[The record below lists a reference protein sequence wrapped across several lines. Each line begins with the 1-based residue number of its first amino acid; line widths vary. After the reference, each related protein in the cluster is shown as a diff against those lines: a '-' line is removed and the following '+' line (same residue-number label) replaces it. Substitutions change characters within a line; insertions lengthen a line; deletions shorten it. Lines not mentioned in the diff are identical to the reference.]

1 MSVPKTD
8 ALPLGDAPTEAC
20 ISEGFWG
27 VQGGF
32 CENLHVVV
40 SISFFDVKEDM
51 EQVDTIILGAGAA
64 GMFAA
69 IEAGRRGRRV
79 LVVDHAK
86 SAGEKIRISGGGR
99 CNFTNLGIAADR
111 FISKNPRFA
120 LSALKRF
127 TQWDFIARMDGA
139 GIAWHEKTMGQ
150 LFCDGSA
157 KQVVDML
164 LSDMTR
170 VGVRLW
176 LGCGV
181 TAVRSTAAGFEVETA
196 RGIVRAES
204 VVVATGGKSIPKMGA
219 TGIGYQ
225 IAECFGLPLV
235 ETRPGLVP
243 LTFAAQE
250 LDWMV
255 PLAGVAVQG
264 RVMVG
269 KTGFDEAVLFTHRG
283 LSGPAILQASSY
295 WREGG
300 EIGVNLAPGQD
311 VAGMLGQAK
320 QTQGRVSL
328 RTVLGRMLPEKLAR
342 HIEASLGIT
351 QPMAEIAR
359 ADLERVAGMMQDW
372 RLRPVGSEG
381 YRTAE
386 VTLGGVDTDC
396 LDGRTMQAKTVPGL
410 YFIGEVVDVTGWLG
424 GYNFQWAWSSGWAAG
439 QVA

>member
-1 MSVPKTD
+1 
-8 ALPLGDAPTEAC
+8 
-20 ISEGFWG
+20 
-27 VQGGF
+27 
-32 CENLHVVV
+32 
-40 SISFFDVKEDM
+40 M
-51 EQVDTIILGAGAA
+51 EQVDVIVLGAGAA

-79 LVVDHAK
+79 LLVDHAK
-86 SAGEKIRISGGGR
+86 AAGEKIRISGGGR
-99 CNFTNLGIAADR
+99 CNFTNLGIAPDR
-111 FISKNPRFA
+111 FISQNPRFA

-139 GIAWHEKTMGQ
+139 GIAWHEKTLGQ

-157 KQVVDML
+157 KQVLDML
-164 LSDMTR
+164 LGDMART
-170 VGVRLW
+170 GVMLW

-181 TAVRSTAAGFEVETA
+181 TAVRQASTGFEVETA
-196 RGIVRAES
+196 RGVVRAAS

-219 TGIGYQ
+219 SGFGYQ
-225 IAECFGLPLV
+225 VAESFGLALV

-264 RVMVG
+264 RVSAG

-283 LSGPAILQASSY
+283 LSGPAVLQASSY
-295 WREGG
+295 WREGD
-300 EIGVNLAPGQD
+300 EVRLDLAPGRD
-311 VAGMLGQAK
+311 VAAELGQAK
-320 QTQGRVSL
+320 REQGKLAL
-328 RTVLGRMLPEKLAR
+328 RTVLGRIVPEKLAR
-342 HIEASLGIT
+342 HMEASLAIT
-351 QPMAEIAR
+351 APMAELGR
-359 ADLERVAGMMQDW
+359 GELERVAGMLRDW

-386 VTLGGVDTDC
+386 VTLGGVDTDG
-396 LDGRTMQAKTVPGL
+396 LDGRTMMARSVPGL
-410 YFIGEVVDVTGWLG
+410 FFIGEVVDVTGWLG